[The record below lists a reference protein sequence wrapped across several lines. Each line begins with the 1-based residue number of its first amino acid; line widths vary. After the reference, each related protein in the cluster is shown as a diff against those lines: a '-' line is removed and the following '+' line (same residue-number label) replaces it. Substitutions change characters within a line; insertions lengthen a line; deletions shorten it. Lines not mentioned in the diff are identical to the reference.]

1 MPKSSILYPLTLALS
16 LTLSLTAQSAFTRD
30 LNAPPLPHERDVK
43 DFSDQAD
50 GETIIPQTGTRFVR
64 RHDYREDDKQKAEA
78 DEKAKKDAA
87 AKVVNAK
94 QQQVDAY
101 KQALQTSID
110 ANNQA
115 VALGK
120 QGRWEEAIA
129 EHEKACQYDP
139 RNKQFR
145 INLSAAD
152 CAYGEQR
159 MAKGDCTSA
168 VSNFRKALAAAP
180 DNGLAGRDLVACLKK
195 MGYNP
200 SNPDTRI
207 QLGDQLAAAGDL
219 QGATIEYTAAM
230 QLEPSSRTYIKMGD
244 MAYRFGQSGQA
255 TNWYRQAIV
264 KDPDNGAAHRQLG
277 FLEMATRDYT
287 SAAASLRKAVI
298 LDSKDVAAGTALVD
312 LWRRQ
317 VAANPLLAENHL
329 GLAGALQL
337 TGDFNG
343 AESEYRRLEALDPK
357 NPSLESGRASLS
369 HAYQHAKAEKH
380 KLAAETLFNQGLTR
394 ESLEEITQ
402 AATLEP
408 RNAAYQ
414 YLLGECLE
422 SVGDYQG
429 AHQCY
434 LTCVLIDPENNKE
447 AAFRLAKMQ
456 ERGRISPAQSSQM
469 ATQIGSRLAGQYNQQ
484 AMAAPQA
491 VAQPQAMSA
500 PQTMAPR
507 MSAPQV
513 MAPAAMQQAPAAS
526 MSVPANDSASLGFRK
541 NMYEG
546 GSGLSASPVG
556 FRTHDES
563 PEAAAAAAAAAENQR
578 QQAAAMAQQQQQQ
591 QAMAAQ
597 QQQQAAPQANAGMID
612 AMAKVTDAEAQ
623 RDYNTAISLLRDI
636 SSSNLQNPEIH
647 HRLAVNLLAAGQI
660 SEAISEFRIAS
671 ALCPAKKAYSDDLA
685 QALAINKRSLMNDT
699 SSTLAGQTTTIGATG
714 ASK

>member
-1 MPKSSILYPLTLALS
+1 MHKSSIIYSLSLALS
-16 LTLSLTAQSAFTRD
+16 LTLSFSGQNAFATK
-30 LNAPPLPHERDVK
+30 LNAPPLPHERDAK
-43 DFSDQAD
+43 DFAGAGSDD
-50 GETIIPQTGTRFVR
+50 GETIIPATGTRFVR

-78 DEKAKKDAA
+78 EDKAKKDAA
-87 AKVVNAK
+87 AKVVNAR
-94 QQQVDAY
+94 QQQVDTY
-101 KQALQTSID
+101 KEQLQTSID

-115 VALGK
+115 VAYGK

-145 INLSAAD
+145 INLSAAR
-152 CAYGEQR
+152 CAFGEQR
-159 MAKGDCTSA
+159 LAKGDCTAAANS
-168 VSNFRKALAAAP
+168 FRKALAAAP

-200 SNPDTRI
+200 SSTDTRLS
-207 QLGDQLAAAGDL
+207 LGDQLAAAGDL

-244 MAYRFGQSGQA
+244 MAYRFGQAGQA

-264 KDPDNGAAHRQLG
+264 KDPDCGAAHRQLG
-277 FLEMATRDYT
+277 FLEMAQRDYT

-312 LWRRQ
+312 MWRRQ

-337 TGDFNG
+337 TGDFAG
-343 AESEYRRLEALDPK
+343 ADGEYRRLEALDPK
-357 NPSLESGRASLS
+357 NPSLESGRTSLTR
-369 HAYQHAKAEKH
+369 AYAHAKAEKH
-380 KLAAETLFNQGLTR
+380 RLAAETLFSQGLNR
-394 ESLEEITQ
+394 EALEEITQ

-408 RNAAYQ
+408 RNANYQ

-447 AAFRLAKMQ
+447 AAFRIRKMQ
-456 ERGRISPAQSSQM
+456 ERGTVSAAQSSQM
-469 ATQIGSRLAGQYNQQ
+469 ATQIGNRLANQYAPQSAPQMVAAPQ
-484 AMAAPQA
+484 AAPQMAAPQI
-491 VAQPQAMSA
+491 V
-500 PQTMAPR
+500 
-507 MSAPQV
+507 
-513 MAPAAMQQAPAAS
+513 APAPVQQTAPAAS
-526 MSVPANDSASLGFRK
+526 LSVPANDSASLGFRK

-546 GSGLSASPVG
+546 GSGLQATSPVG

-578 QQAAAMAQQQQQQ
+578 AMQAQQQQQAMAQQQQQ
-591 QAMAAQ
+591 AA
-597 QQQQAAPQANAGMID
+597 AAPAGADAND
-612 AMAKVTDAEAQ
+612 AMAKVTDAESQ
-623 RDYNTAISLLRDI
+623 RDYNTAVSLLRDI
-636 SSSNLQNPEIH
+636 SSNNLQNPELH

-671 ALCPAKKAYSDDLA
+671 ALSPAKKAYSDDLA
-685 QALAINKRSLMNDT
+685 QALAINKRSLMNDANT
-699 SSTLAGQTTTIGATG
+699 IAGQAAIGVTG

>member
-1 MPKSSILYPLTLALS
+1 MRKFSIIYSLSLALS
-16 LTLSLTAQSAFTRD
+16 LTLSYTVQNAFARD
-30 LNAPPLPHERDVK
+30 LNAPPLPHERDSK
-43 DFSDQAD
+43 DFSDQSE
-50 GETIIPQTGTRFVR
+50 GETIIPNTGTRFVR
-64 RHDYREDDKQKAEA
+64 RHDYREDDKQKADAE
-78 DEKAKKDAA
+78 EKAKKDAA
-87 AKVVNAK
+87 AKVVNAR

-115 VALGK
+115 VNLGK

-145 INLSAAD
+145 INLSAAR
-152 CAYGEQR
+152 CAYGELR
-159 MAKGDCTSA
+159 MGKGDCTSA

-200 SNPDTRI
+200 NSADTRL
-207 QLGDQLAAAGDL
+207 QLGDQLAGAGDL

-244 MAYRFGQSGQA
+244 MAYRFGQAGQA

-277 FLEMATRDYT
+277 FLEMAQRDYT

-312 LWRRQ
+312 MWRRQ

-329 GLAGALQL
+329 GLAGAMQL
-337 TGDFNG
+337 TGDFAG
-343 AESEYRRLEALDPK
+343 ADGEYRRLEALDPK
-357 NPSLESGRASLS
+357 NPSLESGRASLN
-369 HAYQHAKAEKH
+369 HAYAHAKAEKH
-380 KLAAETLFNQGLTR
+380 KLAAETLFSQGLNR
-394 ESLEEITQ
+394 EALEEVTQ

-408 RNAAYQ
+408 RNASYQ
-414 YLLGECLE
+414 FLLGECLE
-422 SVGDYQG
+422 SAGDYQG

-447 AAFRLAKMQ
+447 AAFHLRRMQ
-456 ERGRISPAQSSQM
+456 ERGTISAAQSSQM
-469 ATQIGSRLAGQYNQQ
+469 AGQISRKITGQYDQQ
-484 AMAAPQA
+484 APQTVAAPQA
-491 VAQPQAMSA
+491 TAA

-513 MAPAAMQQAPAAS
+513 IAPSPVQQAPQAS

-546 GSGLSASPVG
+546 GSGLSANSPVG

-578 QQAAAMAQQQQQQ
+578 QQAAALAQQQQQQ
-591 QAMAAQ
+591 AQAAQ
-597 QQQQAAPQANAGMID
+597 QQQQAAPEASAGMID

-623 RDYNTAISLLRDI
+623 RDYNTAVSLLRDV
-636 SSSNLQNPEIH
+636 SSNNLQNPEIH

-660 SEAISEFRIAS
+660 AEAISEFRIAS

-685 QALAINKRSLMNDT
+685 QALAINKRSLMDAG
-699 SSTLAGQTTTIGATG
+699 STVGQATTIGATG

>member
-1 MPKSSILYPLTLALS
+1 
-16 LTLSLTAQSAFTRD
+16 
-30 LNAPPLPHERDVK
+30 
-43 DFSDQAD
+43 
-50 GETIIPQTGTRFVR
+50 
-64 RHDYREDDKQKAEA
+64 
-78 DEKAKKDAA
+78 
-87 AKVVNAK
+87 
-94 QQQVDAY
+94 
-101 KQALQTSID
+101 
-110 ANNQA
+110 
-115 VALGK
+115 
-120 QGRWEEAIA
+120 
-129 EHEKACQYDP
+129 
-139 RNKQFR
+139 
-145 INLSAAD
+145 
-152 CAYGEQR
+152 
-159 MAKGDCTSA
+159 
-168 VSNFRKALAAAP
+168 
-180 DNGLAGRDLVACLKK
+180 
-195 MGYNP
+195 
-200 SNPDTRI
+200 
-207 QLGDQLAAAGDL
+207 
-219 QGATIEYTAAM
+219 
-230 QLEPSSRTYIKMGD
+230 
-244 MAYRFGQSGQA
+244 
-255 TNWYRQAIV
+255 
-264 KDPDNGAAHRQLG
+264 
-277 FLEMATRDYT
+277 
-287 SAAASLRKAVI
+287 
-298 LDSKDVAAGTALVD
+298 
-312 LWRRQ
+312 
-317 VAANPLLAENHL
+317 
-329 GLAGALQL
+329 
-337 TGDFNG
+337 
-343 AESEYRRLEALDPK
+343 
-357 NPSLESGRASLS
+357 
-369 HAYQHAKAEKH
+369 
-380 KLAAETLFNQGLTR
+380 
-394 ESLEEITQ
+394 
-402 AATLEP
+402 
-408 RNAAYQ
+408 
-414 YLLGECLE
+414 
-422 SVGDYQG
+422 
-429 AHQCY
+429 
-434 LTCVLIDPENNKE
+434 
-447 AAFRLAKMQ
+447 
-456 ERGRISPAQSSQM
+456 M